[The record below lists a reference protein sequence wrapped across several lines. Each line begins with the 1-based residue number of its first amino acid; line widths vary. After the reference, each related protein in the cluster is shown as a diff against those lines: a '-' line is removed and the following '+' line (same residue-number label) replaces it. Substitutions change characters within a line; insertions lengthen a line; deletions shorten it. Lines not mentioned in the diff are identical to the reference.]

1 MLGIEQAL
9 AGALQ
14 QGNVPVGLRCGGIE
28 VARGLVDQETCL
40 EESPCAMHGIEV
52 RAQKI
57 LMQGVEANETDD
69 QRDAADRRRDVG
81 QDQGP

>member
-14 QGNVPVGLRCGGIE
+14 QGNVPVGLRCCRIE

-40 EESPCAMHGIEV
+40 EEGPRAMYGIEV
-52 RAQKI
+52 RAQEI
-57 LMQGVEANETDD
+57 LVQGVEANETYN
-69 QRDAADRRRDVG
+69 QRDAADRRRDVC